1 MWGGWQDERVPRREA
16 RATLETLLRKRA
28 DLSDTVALVDA
39 DSGEGRRFSDL
50 DRESDLIAW
59 NLASMGVGKGSRVAT
74 LMSKSL
80 RHVEVFFAVRKLGAS
95 LVPLNFVLKKET
107 IRSQIARTSP
117 KLVVDDVLDLGIRSE
132 TLMKESPVAIPSS
145 RAVRASVDDEA
156 FVLFTGGSTGLP
168 KGAVI
173 HEGSVVWNA
182 VNTVLS
188 WGFTQ
193 DDVAY
198 VPFPLY
204 HIGGWN
210 IFLIPLLFVGG
221 KTVLASRFEEASS
234 IRALNDF
241 KVTRVVGV
249 PTMLY
254 RLTSSPEFDKYDF
267 RRVIFGCGG
276 GALGKD
282 VAAKFISRNYRVFQG
297 YGATETGPNNFYISP
312 ERYRKKV
319 GSVGKPML
327 FVEAKLSDE
336 GELLIRG
343 PHVFRGYLPG
353 EEGSSI
359 CFDKDGFFLTGD
371 LFTVDSDG
379 DFTFAGR
386 KKDMIKTGGENVYSV
401 EVEGVINTLPYVA
414 DSAVVGVP
422 HREWGEMVLAFVVLK
437 EGRDDIRQE
446 TVREDLKRVLPSFKV
461 PKEVVF
467 VRELPK
473 SELGKVQ
480 KQVLREN
487 YEKGVH

>member
-1 MWGGWQDERVPRREA
+1 MA
-16 RATLETLLRKRA
+16 LL
-28 DLSDTVALVDA
+28 DA
-39 DSGEGRRFSDL
+39 DSGEERRFSEL
-50 DRESDLIAW
+50 DSESDRIAS
-59 NLASMGVGKGSRVAT
+59 NLAAMGVGKGSRVAT
-74 LMSKSL
+74 LMSQSL
-80 RHVEVFFAVRKLGAS
+80 RHVEVFFAARKLGAS
-95 LVPLNFVLKKET
+95 LVPLNFVLKKEN
-107 IRSQIARTSP
+107 IQSQIARTSP
-117 KLVVDDVLDLGIRSE
+117 KLVVDDILDLGVRSE
-132 TLMKESPVAIPSS
+132 ALLKGASGGGVRPVQP
-145 RAVRASVDDEA
+145 VRGSADDEA

-182 VNTVLS
+182 INTVLS

-221 KTVLASRFEEASS
+221 KTVVASKFDEASA
-234 IRALNDF
+234 IRALHDF

-254 RLTSSPEFDKYDF
+254 RLTQSPEFDRYDLS
-267 RRVIFGCGG
+267 RVVFGCGG

-282 VAAKFISRNYRVFQG
+282 VAKEFISRNYRVFQG

-312 ERYRKKV
+312 ERYSRKV
-319 GSVGKPML
+319 GSVGRPML

-343 PHVFRGYLPG
+343 PHVFKGYLPG
-353 EEGSSI
+353 EEASVN
-359 CFDKDGFFLTGD
+359 CFDGDGFFRTGD
-371 LFTVDSDG
+371 LFTVDADG

-401 EVEGVINTLPYVA
+401 EVEEEINRLPYVA
-414 DSAVVGVP
+414 ESAVVGVP
-422 HREWGEMVLAFVVLK
+422 HREWGEMVVAFVTLR
-437 EGRDDIRQE
+437 EGRGGVTGE
-446 TVREDLKRVLPSFKV
+446 TVRADLKRTLPPFKV

-467 VRELPK
+467 VQDIPK

-480 KQVLREN
+480 KQVLKER
-487 YEKGVH
+487 YEKGLH

>member
-1 MWGGWQDERVPRREA
+1 
-16 RATLETLLRKRA
+16 
-28 DLSDTVALVDA
+28 VALVDA
-39 DSGEGRRFSDL
+39 DSGEERSFSDL
-50 DRESDLIAW
+50 DRESDIIAS
-59 NLASMGVGKGSRVAT
+59 NLVSLGVGRGSRVAT

-80 RHVEVFFAVRKLGAS
+80 RHVEVFFAARKLGAS
-95 LVPLNFVLKKET
+95 LVPLNFGLKRES
-107 IRSQIARTSP
+107 IQSQIGRTAP
-117 KLVVDDVLDLGIRSE
+117 KIVVDDILDLGIRSE
-132 TLMKESPVAIPSS
+132 TLVKEGS
-145 RAVRASVDDEA
+145 REGGHPPHVVKASLDDEA

-193 DDVAY
+193 EDIAY

-221 KTVLASRFEEASS
+221 KTVVASKFEESTS
-234 IRALNDF
+234 VRALDDF
-241 KVTRVVGV
+241 HATRFVGV

-254 RLTSSPEFDKYDF
+254 RLVSNPEFEKHDLS
-267 RRVIFGCGG
+267 RVIFGCGG
-276 GALGKD
+276 GALGKE
-282 VAAKFISRNYRVFQG
+282 VATKFISRNYRIFQG

-312 ERYRKKV
+312 GRYREKV

-336 GELLIRG
+336 GELLLRG
-343 PHVFRGYLPG
+343 PHVFKGYLPG
-353 EEGSSI
+353 EEASAT
-359 CFDKDGFFLTGD
+359 CFDKDGFFRTGD
-371 LFTVDSDG
+371 LFTIDAGG

-401 EVEGVINTLPYVA
+401 EVEEAINKLPFVA

-422 HREWGEMVLAFVVLK
+422 HKEWGEMVVAFVILR
-437 EGRDDIRQE
+437 EGKGGVSQE
-446 TVREDLKRVLPSFKV
+446 KVREELKHTLPSFKV

-467 VRELPK
+467 VQSIPK
-473 SELGKVQ
+473 SEIGKVQ